1 MKHFLRL
8 LFSLFTILCCTTIAG
23 AAVQEVHAGVVFEK
37 ACILEGET
45 SFSVEFV
52 AANNTTRVGRW
63 MSEAEH
69 AAMTETNMVQQSL
82 SGTTHVASP
91 ASPLAYQAQART
103 GSLYVEFDVPSAS
116 LKATQEGWAKILS
129 PSTLE
134 GRLAAQKGLPVP
146 QLPPATNIQHT
157 ATKFR

>member
-1 MKHFLRL
+1 MTRLFCILLTL
-8 LFSLFTILCCTTIAG
+8 LFSLSGPSIAECG
-23 AAVQEVHAGVVFEK
+23 D
-37 ACILEGET
+37 
-45 SFSVEFV
+45 FSHLGI
-52 AANNTTRVGRW
+52 AANNSTRVGRW
-63 MSEAEH
+63 MGEAEH
-69 AAMTETNMVQQSL
+69 VAMMETKMVQQSL

-103 GSLYVEFDVPSAS
+103 GSLYVEFNVPSSS

-134 GRLAAQKGLPVP
+134 GRLAAQKGLQVP
-146 QLPPATNIQHT
+146 QLPPAANIQHT